1 MTCPEE
7 EKMSKQHVM
16 IIDDEPDIRQVIA
29 AILTEE
35 GYDVSTA
42 DSGQSARRLLAH
54 TQPDIILLDIWMPDE
69 DGISLLKDGMN
80 SGQICCPVLMMS
92 GHATVE
98 TAIEATRLGAHD
110 LLEKP
115 ISMRK
120 LLDSVRQTLSSR
132 PAIHDTTD
140 LRQRGAG
147 ICIEPVGRSAA
158 MKTLREHARKL
169 AHHDTPILLVGES
182 GTGKETFARYIHSLS
197 TRSNAPIM
205 EFNVNA
211 IDPEAVLP
219 ELLGQ
224 ETDGNILPGIL
235 ELARG
240 GTLLIE
246 EVTDLDA
253 ETQARLNSILES
265 GTYSRTGGTELL
277 PLDIRIIATT
287 FRNPDEEIHLGNLRR
302 DLLDQI
308 NVVTLRLPPLE
319 ERAEDI
325 PELLEQIVNDFVNNS
340 LSSRQELRYRK
351 FPVSV
356 QNYLRNLAWPGNI
369 RELRNLVQ
377 RLLILG
383 GTEAVSIDE
392 VKSAL
397 EENRAAFRRNNPSD
411 FFELPLKDARERF
424 EKAYLEYR
432 LDKLNGSVSK
442 LAGDIQIER
451 THLYRKLNTLGIKF
465 KDKR

>member
-1 MTCPEE
+1 
-7 EKMSKQHVM
+7 MSKPHVM
-16 IIDDEPDIRQVIA
+16 IIDDEPDIRQVIE

-35 GYDVSTA
+35 GYAVSTA
-42 DSGQSARRLLAH
+42 DNGQSARRLLAISN
-54 TQPDIILLDIWMPDE
+54 PDIILLDIWMPDE
-69 DGISLLKDGMN
+69 DGISLLKDGIT
-80 SGQICCPVLMMS
+80 SGQIRCPVLMMS

-120 LLDSVRQTLSSR
+120 LLDSVRQTLNSR
-132 PAIHDTTD
+132 ANAQDGGSRH
-140 LRQRGAG
+140 RGSG
-147 ICIEPVGRSAA
+147 VIIEPVGRSAT
-158 MKTLREHARKL
+158 MKTLREQARKL
-169 AHHDTPILLVGES
+169 ALHDTPILLVGES
-182 GTGKETFARYIHSLS
+182 GTGKETFARYIHGLS
-197 TRSNAPIM
+197 ARSSAPVI

-224 ETDGNILPGIL
+224 EADGHIQAGVL
-235 ELARG
+235 EQVKG

-246 EVTDLDA
+246 EVTDLDLDA
-253 ETQARLNSILES
+253 QARLSSILES
-265 GTYSRTGGTELL
+265 GTYSRVGGTELL
-277 PLDIRIIATT
+277 SLDIRIISTT
-287 FRNPDEEIHLGNLRR
+287 LRNPDEEVRSGHLRPE
-302 DLLDQI
+302 LLYQL
-308 NVVTLRLPPLE
+308 NAVTLRLPTLE
-319 ERAEDI
+319 EHAEDI
-325 PELLEQIVNDFVNNS
+325 PELLEQLVNDLVNDS
-340 LSSRQELRYRK
+340 LSTRQELRYRK

-356 QNYLRNLAWPGNI
+356 QNYLRNISWPGNI

-383 GTEAVSIDE
+383 GTDAVSIDE

-397 EENRAAFRRNNPSD
+397 EENRAAFSRDNQSD
-411 FFELPLKDARERF
+411 FFELPLKEARERF

-432 LDKLNGSVSK
+432 LEKFNGSVST
-442 LAGDIQIER
+442 LSQQIGLER